1 MVGLSA
7 DDVETFL
14 QCLDDKCAILNSTV
28 AQRSKFI
35 DLIQTEKNLQ
45 VIVSIIVESD
55 EHSYCDFSTLTL
67 LTGRVWAE

>member
-1 MVGLSA
+1 MVSLSG

-35 DLIQTEKNLQ
+35 ELIKSEQNLQ
-45 VIVSIIVESD
+45 VIISEVME
-55 EHSYCDFSTLTL
+55 EP
-67 LTGRVWAE
+67 